1 MVRHILF
8 SLTFLLFGS
17 SLFAKVISTE
27 GDGYLEETNGQYVL
41 RIKGTPYE
49 MGYQHGKLL
58 KEGIQQNVG
67 QFIDK
72 PPAGGEDKT
81 KEFLRNLPKIKNH
94 IPLSLIE
101 EMKGV
106 AEGSDIPFEKILIL
120 NLFPEMFHCS
130 GITVNGEATLN
141 GSLYHVRVLD
151 YSIGKSIQKS
161 AVLIIAEPKDK
172 LPFANVSYAGFIG
185 SVTGMNAA
193 HIAIGEIGGHGYG
206 YWDGVPMAFLMR
218 SVLEN
223 AHTLSEAQ
231 AIFQNASRTCEYY
244 YVVSDGNTN
253 TSIGIYATASQIHF
267 VNPGDPYAILAP
279 KGVPAHFGTDGEH
292 DKFFISSCRID
303 TCPNQTVLFDQ
314 DQSLIALIRTQPNDC
329 LLITGFPYPE
339 RYPVLAN
346 RVISQWGQ
354 IDEQQLT
361 EIIKRPVSRE
371 SNLHNAIFLPS
382 SLKMWVAHAGPNN
395 EPACD
400 QPYVEYDLKK
410 YWKHHVQQ

>member
-1 MVRHILF
+1 MVRRILF

-41 RIKGTPYE
+41 RLKGTPYE

-58 KEGIQQNVG
+58 KETIQQNVG

-81 KEFLRNLPKIKNH
+81 KEFLRNLPQIKNH

-193 HIAIGEIGGHGYG
+193 HIAIG
-206 YWDGVPMAFLMR
+206 
-218 SVLEN
+218 
-223 AHTLSEAQ
+223 
-231 AIFQNASRTCEYY
+231 
-244 YVVSDGNTN
+244 
-253 TSIGIYATASQIHF
+253 
-267 VNPGDPYAILAP
+267 
-279 KGVPAHFGTDGEH
+279 
-292 DKFFISSCRID
+292 
-303 TCPNQTVLFDQ
+303 
-314 DQSLIALIRTQPNDC
+314 
-329 LLITGFPYPE
+329 
-339 RYPVLAN
+339 
-346 RVISQWGQ
+346 
-354 IDEQQLT
+354 
-361 EIIKRPVSRE
+361 
-371 SNLHNAIFLPS
+371 
-382 SLKMWVAHAGPNN
+382 
-395 EPACD
+395 
-400 QPYVEYDLKK
+400 
-410 YWKHHVQQ
+410 